1 MEKKNKNPLGY
12 SVRTLLPVFLLFI
25 SLQAQAC
32 FSSVAVKGVP
42 VEDLAVLQ
50 KEKRTMRALTT
61 KDREELAKMSKTKEN
76 KVFKVIEG
84 FPEYR
89 IGPLDV
95 LQVNS
100 RVGEK
105 VKTSIVTVNSL
116 GRMFYSFID
125 NLNVNGLTPSQLD
138 DLLTE
143 KLSHYIKKPRI
154 DVIMKGF
161 NSKSAMVLGEFASL
175 RGGQYGKTPSGNIR
189 LKGRT
194 TLMDFLAQAGGY
206 TDRGNIKD
214 LRFTR
219 GSKAYHINLYD
230 IITRG
235 DDTVNVII
243 DQGDILDI
251 PDLGE
256 FRNKV
261 YVLGEVESQGVY
273 DLKDAQDLL
282 AALAMAGSY
291 TIQAKESNTL
301 VVRATEPG
309 KKPLIMMA
317 NVKALLRE
325 GDLRQNIPLKDGDL
339 VYVPPM
345 VIKDV
350 NDFIEYMN
358 PLLNFIFW
366 PDRYRS
372 TYWVNDW
379 WKAADRSDTYLE
391 R

>member
-1 MEKKNKNPLGY
+1 MEKKNKNPLAH
-12 SVRTLLPVFLLFI
+12 SVRTLIPVFLLLT
-25 SLQAQAC
+25 SLLAQAC

-42 VEDLAVLQ
+42 VEDLAVIQ
-50 KEKRTMRALTT
+50 KEKRTIRALTEE
-61 KDREELAKMSKTKEN
+61 DRKELAKMSKTTEN
-76 KVFKVIEG
+76 KVFKEIEG

-95 LQVNS
+95 LQINS

-105 VKTSIVTVNSL
+105 VKTSIVTINSL
-116 GRMFYSFID
+116 GRMYYSFID

-138 DLLTE
+138 DLLSE
-143 KLSHYIKKPRI
+143 KLAHYIKNPRI
-154 DVIMKGF
+154 DVIVKGF

-194 TLMDFLAQAGGY
+194 TLIDFLAQAGGY
-206 TDRGNIKD
+206 TDRGDIKN
-214 LRFTR
+214 LRLTR
-219 GSKAYHINLYD
+219 GSKSYHINLYD
-230 IITRG
+230 ILTRG
-235 DDTVNVII
+235 DDNVNVII
-243 DQGDILDI
+243 DEGDILDI

-291 TIQAKESNTL
+291 TLQAKESNTL

-309 KKPLIMMA
+309 EKPLIMMA

-350 NDFIEYMN
+350 NDFITYMN

-366 PDRYRS
+366 PDRYRA
-372 TYWVNDW
+372 TYWVNEW
-379 WKAADRSDTYLE
+379 WKAADRSDVYLE

>member
-1 MEKKNKNPLGY
+1 MERKNKNPLGY

-50 KEKRTMRALTT
+50 KEKRTTRALTK

-76 KVFKVIEG
+76 KVFKEIEG

-95 LQVNS
+95 LQINS
-100 RVGEK
+100 RIGEK
-105 VKTSIVTVNSL
+105 VKTSIVTINSL
-116 GRMFYSFID
+116 GRLFYSFID
-125 NLNVNGLTPSQLD
+125 NLDVNGLTPSQLD

-154 DVIMKGF
+154 DVIVKGF
-161 NSKSAMVLGEFASL
+161 NSKSAVVLGEFASL

-194 TLMDFLAQAGGY
+194 TLMDFIAQAGGY

-235 DDTVNVII
+235 EDTVNVII

-291 TIQAKESNTL
+291 TVQAKESNTL

-309 KKPLIMMA
+309 EKPLIMMA

-350 NDFIEYMN
+350 NDFIQYMN
-358 PLLNFIFW
+358 PLLNFLFW

-372 TYWVNDW
+372 TYWVKEW
-379 WKAADRSDTYLE
+379 WKPKERSDLYLE